1 MKINIITYKDQDIE
15 LSLEKGNLT
24 WLMETKGQRYG
35 NAVELKS
42 KKSDE
47 LVGAVASI
55 VSNAILTYEELMNK
69 SNEN

>member
-15 LSLEKGNLT
+15 LSLEKNKLT
-24 WLMETKGQRYG
+24 WLMEIKGQRFG

-47 LVGAVASI
+47 LIGTVASI
-55 VSNAILTYEELMNK
+55 VSNAILTYEELIKK

>member
-15 LSLEKGNLT
+15 LTLEKCKLT
-24 WLMETKGQRYG
+24 WLMEIKGQQFG